1 MAQTPNRLPSRGSQA
16 SGPALEGTLR
26 EIKQAVDRIAEAMG
40 DGADVDVSSLAKE
53 VTLGQLLTA
62 ILGVIAPAG
71 TPAVPSLNVNVVE
84 TVGGG
89 GGGGDATAANQ
100 VLEIS
105 ALNSIL
111 AKIIAAPST
120 EAKQDAIIAALG
132 PLATE
137 VTVANILAALATPA
151 LPAGAATEVTLAA
164 ILAAMGA
171 PPLPSGAATEA
182 TQLLNWGLLGSIN
195 SALGSPLTIN
205 LPAGIS
211 TEAKQDAI
219 ITALGLLS
227 TAANQTTGNTTLAS
241 ILAALSGTLAVS
253 AASLPLPTGASTAA
267 NQTTGN
273 NYLYSI
279 DQWLQALYD
288 AQRQQGQ
295 TVGSAQTWLSA
306 ARQRA
311 TPSDEATEGTVA
323 WLQMSGGRLYTR
335 TILDAAVPAGA
346 NVIGKVSIDQTT
358 PGTTN
363 AVEVIQVP
371 ALVKG
376 TQGARGLSVQPLRDA
391 GRTSVVYRPSHSIGA
406 YAGFTSDTAYAATMY
421 KATGDGTVSASG
433 TSFVIPSGKTF
444 RVQAFRATM
453 MVQSTSAVV
462 TRVQVGLLIN
472 PAGAVTTASS
482 LALTM
487 RLTGQATAGLTD
499 HEDITIPEGFDI
511 VGDGTLQIGVYLLA
525 NFASGSGPTIQFNL
539 VGYEF

>member
-1 MAQTPNRLPSRGSQA
+1 MPAINPRPPQRSGSSNDPAQ
-16 SGPALEGTLR
+16 EGTLSGIASNV
-26 EIKQAVDRIAEAMG
+26 ERIADAID
-40 DGADVDVSSLAKE
+40 DGGGGPDVSALAKE
-53 VTLGQLLTA
+53 VTLQQVVAALESVT
-62 ILGVIAPAG
+62 APAG
-71 TPAVPSLNVNVVE
+71 TPSVPSINVNVVE

-100 VLEIS
+100 VTGNTTL
-105 ALNSIL
+105 
-111 AKIIAAPST
+111 
-120 EAKQDAIIAALG
+120 
-132 PLATE
+132 
-137 VTVANILAALATPA
+137 ANILTALGVP
-151 LPAGAATEVTLAA
+151 LPLPTGAATEVTLAA
-164 ILAAMGA
+164 VLAKLIAA
-171 PPLPSGAATEA
+171 PATEA
-182 TQLLNWGLLGSIN
+182 KQDAAIALLTAIN
-195 SALGSPLTIN
+195 AALGNPLTIN
-205 LPAGIS
+205 LPTGIS

-219 ITALGLLS
+219 IAL
-227 TAANQTTGNTTLAS
+227 LAS
-241 ILAALSGTLAVS
+241 PIAIS
-253 AASLPLPTGASTAA
+253 AASLPLPTGASTSAL
-267 NQTTGN
+267 QTTGN

-279 DQWLQALYD
+279 DQWLQALHD

-295 TVGSAQTWLSA
+295 SVGSAQTWISA

-311 TPSDEATEGTVA
+311 TPSDETTEALVA

-335 TILDAAVPAGA
+335 TILDAAIPAGA
-346 NVIGKVSIDQTT
+346 NVIGSVRIDQTT

-391 GRTSVVYRPSHSIGA
+391 GRTSVVYRPSHGIGA

-487 RLTGQATAGLTD
+487 RLTGQATAGLPD